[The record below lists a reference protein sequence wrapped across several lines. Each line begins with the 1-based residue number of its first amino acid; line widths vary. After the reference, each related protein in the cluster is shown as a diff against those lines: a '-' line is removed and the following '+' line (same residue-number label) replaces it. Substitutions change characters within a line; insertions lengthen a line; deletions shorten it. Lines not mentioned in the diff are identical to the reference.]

1 MPVPLRLAARA
12 SPHSRQYDGSVS
24 EHPRRPWTS
33 RLHPTNWPPG
43 TGTVLFVVWLG
54 YAALCTVWVHALLWT
69 VLPIGLTLYL
79 FAAWY
84 PWRVIL
90 ILVVPVVLL
99 TGYSQVIAASPD
111 TPIWAAFAIYL
122 AACGYFS
129 FIVSYDKRDGLIA
142 RLPSW
147 ILGQRFST
155 RLTWARFED
164 AAVAANAVVRQVGAG
179 GDASGKAATLHGLA
193 TAARR
198 EARRGGV
205 WQEAWTAQAAWLDG
219 LEELVATQPT
229 ADARRR
235 VNDLL
240 EAMNGAHMAAVERAS
255 AIDAVDA

>member
-1 MPVPLRLAARA
+1 MWLA
-12 SPHSRQYDGSVS
+12 
-24 EHPRRPWTS
+24 
-33 RLHPTNWPPG
+33 
-43 TGTVLFVVWLG
+43 
-54 YAALCTVWVHALLWT
+54 YAALCTVWVHVLLWT

-90 ILVVPVVLL
+90 ILVVPVVVL
-99 TGYSQVIAASPD
+99 TGYSQLIAASPD

-129 FIVSYDKRDGLIA
+129 FIVSYDQRDGLIA

-179 GDASGKAATLHGLA
+179 GDASGKQATLHGLA

-205 WQEAWTAQAAWLDG
+205 WQEAWAAQAAWLDG
-219 LEELVATQPT
+219 LEELVASKPT
-229 ADARRR
+229 AERARH

-240 EAMNGAHMAAVERAS
+240 EAMNEAHLAAVERAGE
-255 AIDAVDA
+255 VDAADA